1 MNFAKLKV
9 VEAPMAVRAEME
21 ADDLIQ
27 EALHESGLYD
37 EILESVQSG
46 DREISGHLHIAFEH
60 LLNAFRIYKSLTR
73 SASKHGIGAK
83 HCGVGGTT
91 MADFGRLNI

>member
-1 MNFAKLKV
+1 MNFAKLKIDEV
-9 VEAPMAVRAEME
+9 PMAVRAEME

-46 DREISGHLHIAFEH
+46 GGEISDQLHIAFEH
-60 LLNAFRIYKSLTR
+60 LLNAFRIYKRLTR
-73 SASKHGIGAK
+73 SASKRGIEPK
-83 HCGVGGTT
+83 HCGVGGRT
-91 MADFGRLNI
+91 MADFGRLNF

>member
-37 EILESVQSG
+37 EILESV
-46 DREISGHLHIAFEH
+46 
-60 LLNAFRIYKSLTR
+60 
-73 SASKHGIGAK
+73 
-83 HCGVGGTT
+83 
-91 MADFGRLNI
+91 